1 MASPWTERATRA
13 ASDAHPA
20 FEPPAPERA
29 RRDATRA
36 EHRAS
41 TPNAR
46 ASTPNARASASN
58 AAASPTP
65 APDALAQH
73 FKTAMRRLTSTVS
86 IVATRDACAR
96 YGMAATAVSALST
109 EPPAILVCI
118 NRAAT
123 LHAPLMRVRRF
134 SLNLLHE
141 RQLELIAPFSGKL
154 DHDARFAHGEWRDAH
169 GVPMLAGAQA
179 TLWCAV
185 DGDFS
190 YGSHTIVIGRVDSVS
205 TAGPVAPLLWQ
216 DGAPCAAR
224 ALAPCLHDAQ

>member
-58 AAASPTP
+58 AAASPAS

>member
-46 ASTPNARASASN
+46 ASASN

-65 APDALAQH
+65 TPTPDALAQH

>member
-20 FEPPAPERA
+20 FEPPAPARA

-36 EHRAS
+36 EH
-41 TPNAR
+41 R